1 MKIGMVGT
9 GSIAHTMAKEFARLT
24 TMPVVAVCSR
34 NADTGVAMANE
45 FHIPKVYTEYDE
57 MLADPEVELVY
68 IATPNSLHFEQ
79 AKAALLAGKHV
90 LCEKPIVPTVAQL
103 DELLSL
109 AKERRLFLLEAI
121 TTTDHP
127 NYGLARL
134 FAKEIGDIKTVS
146 CTFCQ
151 YSSRYDAFLEGQTPP
166 VFDPAYCGGALMDLN
181 VYNIYFVVDIFGD
194 PKAVHYYPNR
204 HANGIDTSGI
214 LILEYPDFV
223 CQCTAAKD
231 SSAHNSAQ
239 IIGSDGN
246 ILIEPGSNNCKKLVV
261 TRKGKEPYIS
271 DISDTPWRYEVLNI
285 SNFLIAPQDSVY
297 EQRTRAMRSTV
308 AVLEAARKD
317 AHLDF

>member
-1 MKIGMVGT
+1 MNIGMVGT
-9 GSIAHTMAKEFARLT
+9 GSISHTMAKEFARLT

-34 NADTGVAMANE
+34 NADTGIAMAHE

-109 AKERRLFLLEAI
+109 AKERRLLLQEAI
-121 TTTDHP
+121 TTVNHP
-127 NYGLARL
+127 NYGLAKL
-134 FAKEIGDIKTVS
+134 FAKEIGDIKMVS

-151 YSSRYDAFLEGQTPP
+151 YSSRYDAFMNGQTPP

-181 VYNIYFVVDIFGD
+181 IYNIYFIVGIFGD

-231 SSAHNSAQ
+231 CSAHNSAQ
-239 IIGSDGN
+239 IIGTEGS
-246 ILIEPGSNNCKKLVV
+246 ILIEPGSNNCQKLVV

-271 DISDTPWRYEVLNI
+271 EISDTPWRYEVI
-285 SNFLIAPQDSVY
+285 GVSNLLIVPQNSVY
-297 EQRTRAMRSTV
+297 EQRIREMRSAV

-317 AHLDF
+317 AHLGF